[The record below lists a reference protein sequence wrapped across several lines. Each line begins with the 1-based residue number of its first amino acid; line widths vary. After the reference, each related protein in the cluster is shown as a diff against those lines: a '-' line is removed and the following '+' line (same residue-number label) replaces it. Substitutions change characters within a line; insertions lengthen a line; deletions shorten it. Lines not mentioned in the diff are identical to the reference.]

1 MSAHRA
7 RKLVEAGVWLRISGD
22 HEGARRLF
30 EQALALD
37 PTNVRAK
44 QLLDAPASAPLPQ
57 QASSG
62 HTPPDGTAVARNP
75 FVRGEGPSRS
85 VGLDV
90 DWGLA
95 TILPESQSALRAPK
109 QAEPPPEIPSAWD
122 PESAESSDGGTL
134 ELEPG
139 VAPAMEMV
147 STEPNPPPNSP
158 ALDPVHPLQARDTEV
173 QSLLQAAQDLIGLDD
188 HSGAMELIVRAQRI
202 APDRP
207 EVRQL
212 RERTESKL
220 LGMLESKLGRMDA
233 VPRVLLKQDEIIW
246 LNLDHR
252 AGFVLAQID
261 ATLTLED
268 LFAVSGMSRL
278 DTARVLTQLKE
289 QGVISLG

>member
-7 RKLVEAGVWLRISGD
+7 KKLVEAGVWLRISGD

-30 EQALALD
+30 EQALVLD

-44 QLLDAPASAPLPQ
+44 QLLEAPPSTPLAQ
-57 QASSG
+57 QAID
-62 HTPPDGTAVARNP
+62 HTAADETAAARNP
-75 FVRGEGPSRS
+75 FLRGEGPSRS

-95 TILPESQSALRAPK
+95 AILPESQSVFR
-109 QAEPPPEIPSAWD
+109 PPQQVDETSGVPSAWD
-122 PESAESSDGGTL
+122 PGSTPPTGASRAQVQ
-134 ELEPG
+134 PG
-139 VAPAMEMV
+139 SAPAMEMV
-147 STEPNPPPNSP
+147 STAARSQP
-158 ALDPVHPLQARDTEV
+158 AFPMSDPAHPVEVRDTEV
-173 QSLLQAAQDLIGLDD
+173 QTLLQGAQDLIGLDD
-188 HSGAMELIVRAQRI
+188 HSGAMDLLLRAQRL

-207 EVRQL
+207 DVRRL
-212 RERTESKL
+212 RERTEAKL

-233 VPRVLLKQDEIIW
+233 MPRVLLKQDEIIW

-261 ATLTLED
+261 GTLSLED

-278 DTARVLTQLKE
+278 DTARILVHLKE
-289 QGVISLG
+289 QGVISLS

>member
-1 MSAHRA
+1 MTAHRA

-22 HEGARRLF
+22 HEGAKRLF

-44 QLLDAPASAPLPQ
+44 QLLEAPPSAPLPQ
-57 QASSG
+57 QQIG
-62 HTPPDGTAVARNP
+62 RTPPEGTPAAARNP
-75 FVRGEGPSRS
+75 FVRGENPSRS

-95 TILPESQSALRAPK
+95 AILPESQSALRAPK
-109 QAEPPPEIPSAWD
+109 QEEPLPETASAWD
-122 PESAESSDGGTL
+122 QRSSTAPDAGASDVHPGSA
-134 ELEPG
+134 
-139 VAPAMEMV
+139 
-147 STEPNPPPNSP
+147 P
-158 ALDPVHPLQARDTEV
+158 ALDLVSTDPQPQPTLLPTDPLEARETEV

-188 HSGAMELIVRAQRI
+188 QSGAMELILRAQRI

-207 EVRQL
+207 EIRQL
-212 RERTESKL
+212 RDQTEAKL
-220 LGMLESKLGRMDA
+220 LGMLESKLGGLDA
-233 VPRVLLKQDEIIW
+233 MPRVLLKQDEIIW

-261 ATLTLED
+261 GTLTLED

-278 DTARVLTQLKE
+278 DTARILTQLKE
-289 QGVISLG
+289 QGVISVG

>member
-1 MSAHRA
+1 MTAHRA

-44 QLLDAPASAPLPQ
+44 QLLEAPPSAPLPQ
-57 QASSG
+57 QAIG
-62 HTPPDGTAVARNP
+62 HTPPEGTAAAARNP

-95 TILPESQSALRAPK
+95 AILPESQSVLRAPK
-109 QAEPPPEIPSAWD
+109 QADPSPEVPSAWD
-122 PESAESSDGGTL
+122 QRAATAAGTGAS
-134 ELEPG
+134 EVDPG
-139 VAPAMEMV
+139 SAPALERV
-147 STEPNPPPNSP
+147 STDPRPEPTLLPS
-158 ALDPVHPLQARDTEV
+158 DPLEGRDTEV

-188 HSGAMELIVRAQRI
+188 QSGAMELILRAQRM
-202 APDRP
+202 APGRA

-212 RERTESKL
+212 RDRTEAKL
-220 LGMLESKLGRMDA
+220 LGMLESKLGGMGA
-233 VPRVLLKQDEIIW
+233 MPRVLLKQDEIIW

-261 ATLTLED
+261 GTLTLED

-278 DTARVLTQLKE
+278 DTARILAQLKE

>member
-1 MSAHRA
+1 MTAHRA

-30 EQALALD
+30 EQALLLD

-44 QLLDAPASAPLPQ
+44 QLLEAPPSAPLPQ
-57 QASSG
+57 QPIG
-62 HTPPDGTAVARNP
+62 PTPPQGTPAAARNP

-109 QAEPPPEIPSAWD
+109 QEDPPAEVASAWD
-122 PESAESSDGGTL
+122 HRTPATPGAGGS
-134 ELEPG
+134 EVHPG
-139 VAPAMEMV
+139 SAPALEMV
-147 STEPNPPPNSP
+147 SSDPKPPQAMLST
-158 ALDPVHPLQARDTEV
+158 DPLEARETEV

-188 HSGAMELIVRAQRI
+188 QSGAMELILRAQRI

-207 EVRQL
+207 EIRQL
-212 RERTESKL
+212 RERTEAKL
-220 LGMLESKLGRMDA
+220 LGMLESKLGELDA
-233 VPRVLLKQDEIIW
+233 MPRVLLKQDEIIW

-261 ATLTLED
+261 GTLTLED

-278 DTARVLTQLKE
+278 DTARILTQLKE